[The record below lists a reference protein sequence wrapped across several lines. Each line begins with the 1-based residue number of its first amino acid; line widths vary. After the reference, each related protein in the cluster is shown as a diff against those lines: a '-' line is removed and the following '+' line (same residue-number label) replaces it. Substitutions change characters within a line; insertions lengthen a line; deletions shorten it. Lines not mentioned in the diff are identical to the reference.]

1 MTITLVGENTYLLR
15 KELSKVISD
24 FEQEH
29 GDLAIERFSGEVA
42 NFEQIFSAITNPPF
56 LTPKKL
62 VVVEDISSVK
72 DINTRFEELLS
83 QSQDQIEVVLVSDKL
98 DKRSALYKYLKKHTD
113 YKEFVNIPANN
124 ISGWVKSEVV
134 ARGGSIDSQSAQVL
148 VEFVGTNQQ
157 KLSNEIDK
165 LLQYNSKIS
174 VDSINLL
181 SVKQPSTTMFQLL
194 DALFAKDTKLMMSL
208 YDDQRKQQVEPL
220 TILSMVLWQ
229 LHILAVVKTAPKG
242 KSSEQ
247 ISKDA
252 GIHSFVVQ
260 KSVNIARK
268 MSLTHLKKFISD
280 VVDLEVKLKTQT
292 VDADDA
298 VKHLLLNATM

>member
-29 GDLAIERFSGEVA
+29 GDLAVERFSGEVA

>member
-15 KELSKVISD
+15 KELSKIISD
-24 FEQEH
+24 FEQEY
-29 GDLAIERFSGEVA
+29 GDLSIERFAGEVA
-42 NFEQIFSAITNPPF
+42 IFEQIFSAITNPPF
-56 LTPKKL
+56 LTSRKL
-62 VVVEDISSVK
+62 VVVESISLVK
-72 DINTRFEELLS
+72 DINTRFEELLREP
-83 QSQDQIEVVLVSDKL
+83 QDQIDVVLVDDKL
-98 DKRSALYKYLKKHTD
+98 DKRSGLYKHLKKRTD
-113 YKEFVNIPANN
+113 YKEFANMPANN
-124 ISGWVKSEVV
+124 ISGWVKAEVI
-134 ARGGSIDSQSAQVL
+134 ARGGSIDDPSARLL
-148 VEFVGTNQQ
+148 VEYIGTNQQ

-165 LLQYNSKIS
+165 LLQYNSNIS
-174 VDSINLL
+174 VDTINLL

-247 ISKDA
+247 IAKDA

-268 MSLTHLKKFISD
+268 MSLSQLKKFISD

>member
-29 GDLAIERFSGEVA
+29 GDLAVERFSGEVA

-62 VVVEDISSVK
+62 VAVEDISSVK

-113 YKEFVNIPANN
+113 YKEFANIPANN

-174 VDSINLL
+174 EDSINLL

-194 DALFAKDTKLMMSL
+194 DALFAKDTKSMMSL
-208 YDDQRKQQVEPL
+208 YDDQRKQQVEPI
-220 TILSMVLWQ
+220 TILSMVFWQ

-247 ISKDA
+247 IAKDA

-268 MSLTHLKKFISD
+268 MSLAHLKKFISD

-298 VKHLLLNATM
+298 VKHLLLDATM

>member
-1 MTITLVGENTYLLR
+1 MITTLVGENRYLLKKDLDKIVKSFE
-15 KELSKVISD
+15 KEY
-24 FEQEH
+24 
-29 GDLAIERFSGEVA
+29 GDLAIERLEGEDTDS
-42 NFEQIFSAITNPPF
+42 EHIFSAITNPPF

-62 VVVEDISSVK
+62 VIIKSISAVK
-72 DINTRFEELLS
+72 DTQTRVEEALS
-83 QSQDQIEVVLVSDKL
+83 DTQEQIDVVLIDDKL
-98 DKRSALYKYLKKHTD
+98 DKRSTLYKFLKKNTE
-113 YKEFVNIPANN
+113 YREFPVSSSSNIV
-124 ISGWVKSEVV
+124 GWLSSEVSR
-134 ARGGSIDSQSAQVL
+134 RGGSIDNRTAQTL
-148 VEFVGTNQQ
+148 VEYVGANQQ

-165 LLQYNSKIS
+165 LLQHNSKIS
-174 VDSINLL
+174 TESIELL
-181 SVKQPSTTMFQLL
+181 SVKQPSTTMFQLI
-194 DALFAKDTKLMMSL
+194 DALFAGDAKLTMRL

-229 LHILAVVKTAPKG
+229 LNVLALVKVAPKG

-268 MSLTHLKKFISD
+268 MSLVRLKKFVSD

-292 VDADDA
+292 IEADDA

>member
-29 GDLAIERFSGEVA
+29 GDLAVERFSGEVA

-113 YKEFVNIPANN
+113 YKEFANIPANN

-298 VKHLLLNATM
+298 VKHLLLDATM

>member
-15 KELSKVISD
+15 KELSKIISD
-24 FEQEH
+24 FEQEY
-29 GDLAIERFSGEVA
+29 GDLAIERFSGEIA
-42 NFEQIFSAITNPPF
+42 SFEQIFSAITNPPF
-56 LTPKKL
+56 LTSKKL
-62 VVVEDISSVK
+62 VVVEEISSVK

-83 QSQDQIEVVLVSDKL
+83 QSQDQIEVVLVSEKL
-98 DKRSALYKYLKKHTD
+98 DKRSALFKYLKKHTD
-113 YKEFVNIPANN
+113 YKEFANMPANN
-124 ISGWVKSEVV
+124 ISGWAKSEVL
-134 ARGGSIDSQSAQVL
+134 ARGGSIDGRSASVL
-148 VEFVGTNQQ
+148 VEYVGANQQ

-194 DALFAKDTKLMMSL
+194 DALFAKDVKLMMSL
-208 YDDQRKQQVEPL
+208 YDDQRRQQVEPI

-247 ISKDA
+247 IAKDA

-268 MSLTHLKKFISD
+268 MSLAHLKKFISD

-298 VKHLLLNATM
+298 VKHLLLNATI

>member
-1 MTITLVGENTYLLR
+1 MITTLVGENWYLL
-15 KELSKVISD
+15 KHDLDKIVTS
-24 FEQEH
+24 FEQEY
-29 GDLAIERFSGEVA
+29 GDLAVERLEGEDA
-42 NFEQIFSAITNPPF
+42 DFEHIFSAITNPPF

-62 VVVEDISSVK
+62 VIIKSISAVK
-72 DINTRFEELLS
+72 DIQTRFEEALS
-83 QSQDQIEVVLVSDKL
+83 DNQEQIDVVLISDKL
-98 DKRSALYKYLKKHTD
+98 DKRSALHKYLKKNTE
-113 YKEFVNIPANN
+113 YREFPVSNSNN
-124 ISGWVKSEVV
+124 IVGWLSSEVSI
-134 ARGGSIDSQSAQVL
+134 RGGSIDTRTAQLL
-148 VEFVGTNQQ
+148 VEYVGANQQ

-165 LLQYNSKIS
+165 LLQHNSKIS
-174 VDSINLL
+174 TESIELL

-194 DALFAKDTKLMMSL
+194 DALFAGDAKLTMRL

-229 LHILAVVKTAPKG
+229 LNVLALVKVAPKG

-252 GIHSFVVQ
+252 GIHSFVVK

-268 MSLTHLKKFISD
+268 MSLVRLKKFVSD

-292 VDADDA
+292 IEADDA